1 MLLSKKTSLL
11 YSSICL
17 ALIGSVAS
25 ADEISQ
31 LETIV
36 VTASKHETSLQ
47 LAPASISVISREEL
61 KLRNADDLADALTAQ
76 AGVTVTSVGQNRRGI
91 SMRGMPVEH
100 TLYLVDGRRISSSN
114 SVMAHTDF
122 ELSWLPSSAIER
134 IEVVRGPMSSLY
146 GADALGGVVNII
158 TRRPGDDF
166 HGEVSTTA
174 TTIPGVDGGDTNKT
188 TLYLGGSLIEDK
200 LHFSLG
206 GELYDR
212 DNLPNKDNDNAS
224 DIESRESLQ
233 GEGKLIW
240 TVDENQEL
248 MLSYASGNDD
258 RDRDVSSRG
267 RNYVSSDEIERM
279 QTSLGYQGDWDW
291 GHVKLNAYQSNI
303 ERKNSRSSED
313 APRAPQEVT
322 DSVVDGHVGM
332 ALGEQHLVTLGG
344 QFRKEKLNE
353 ARLTNTGEAT
363 AEHKSVFIQ
372 DEWQLDDSL
381 LLVGGVS
388 VDNHEE
394 FGSEVSPR
402 VYAVYSFGDN
412 ITFKGGYGEGFRAPS
427 LTELSPDYQVFAGGN
442 RFWVEGNPDLEPE
455 RTKTYE
461 AGIEYHQANW
471 VVSTRVFENQL
482 ENLVQSVCYT
492 DCGVRGSERRRYEN
506 VDESR
511 IRGLEFALSHE
522 LTEQV
527 NLDVN
532 YTFLDTE
539 DRGTNDPLED
549 RPKYNANVALGWS
562 PVEAMEFRWRSEF
575 LGKQYVGSEG
585 YAPHYDL
592 HHVDFTYEINDYFT
606 AYSGVENIFDEH
618 LAEESELYNRVEP
631 GRTIRFG
638 ITASF

>member
-17 ALIGSVAS
+17 ALYVPGVN
-25 ADEISQ
+25 ADELSEV
-31 LETIV
+31 ETVV
-36 VTASKHETSLQ
+36 VTASRHETSLQ
-47 LAPASISVISREEL
+47 LAPASISVIDRQEL
-61 KLRNADDLADALTAQ
+61 KLRNTDDLADALTGQ
-76 AGVTVTSVGQNRRGI
+76 AGVTITSVGQNRRGI

-100 TLYLVDGRRISSSN
+100 TLYLVDGRRISSTN
-114 SVMAHTDF
+114 SVIAHSDF

-158 TRRPGDDF
+158 TRKPGDDF
-166 HGEVSTTA
+166 HGEISTTA

-188 TLYLGGSLIEDK
+188 TLYLGGALIEDK

-212 DNLPNKDNDNAS
+212 DSLPNKENDNAS

-233 GEGKLIW
+233 GEGKLTWII
-240 TVDENQEL
+240 DDNQEL
-248 MLSYASGNDD
+248 MLAHASGNDD

-267 RNYVSSDEIERM
+267 TNYVSSDEIDRK
-279 QTSLGYQGDWDW
+279 QTNLGYQGDWDW
-291 GHVKLNAYQSNI
+291 GYVKLNAYQSNI
-303 ERKNSRSSED
+303 VRKNSRSHED
-313 APRAPQEVT
+313 EPRAPQEVT
-322 DSVVDGHVGM
+322 DSVIDGHVGM
-332 ALGEQHLVTLGG
+332 ELGEQHLVTLGG

-363 AEHKSVFIQ
+363 AEHKSLFIQ
-372 DEWQLDDSL
+372 DEWQLVDSL

-402 VYAVYSFGDN
+402 VYAVYSLSDS

-427 LTELSPDYQVFAGGN
+427 LTELSPDYQVFAGGSS
-442 RFWVEGNPDLEPE
+442 FWVEGNPDLDPE
-455 RTKTYE
+455 RSKTIE
-461 AGIEYHQANW
+461 AGVEYHHADW

-539 DRGTNDPLED
+539 DRGTNEPLED
-549 RPKYNANVALGWS
+549 RPKYSANIALGWS
-562 PVEAMEFRWRSEF
+562 PIEAMELRWRSQL
-575 LGKQYVGSEG
+575 LGKQYVGSQG

-592 HHVDFTYEINDYFT
+592 HHIDFSYEINDHFT
-606 AYSGVENIFDEH
+606 VYSGVKNLFDRQ
-618 LAEESELYNRVEP
+618 LAEESDLYNTTET
-631 GRTIRFG
+631 GRTFRLG
-638 ITASF
+638 VTASF

>member
-1 MLLSKKTSLL
+1 M
-11 YSSICL
+11 
-17 ALIGSVAS
+17 ALFSSVAS
-25 ADEISQ
+25 ADEMSQ

-47 LAPASISVISREEL
+47 LAPASISVIDSEEL
-61 KLRNADDLADALTAQ
+61 KLRDADDLADALTAQ

-158 TRRPGDDF
+158 TRTPGGDF

-174 TTIPGVDGGDTNKT
+174 TTIPGVNGGDTNKT
-188 TLYLGGSLIEDK
+188 ALYLGGALIEDK

-212 DNLPNKDNDNAS
+212 DNLPNKDNENAS

-240 TVDENQEL
+240 TIDENQEL

-267 RNYVSSDEIERM
+267 KNYVSKDEIERM
-279 QTSLGYQGDWDW
+279 QTSLSYQGDWDW

-303 ERKNSRSSED
+303 VRKNSRSHED
-313 APRAPQEVT
+313 EPRSPQKVR
-322 DSVVDGHVGM
+322 DSVIDGHVGM
-332 ALGEQHLVTLGG
+332 ELGEQHLVTLGG
-344 QFRKEKLNE
+344 QFRNEKLNE
-353 ARLTNTGEAT
+353 ARLTHTGEAT
-363 AEHKSVFIQ
+363 ADHTSVFVQ
-372 DEWQLDDSL
+372 DEWQLVESL

-388 VDNHEE
+388 VDNHEK

-402 VYAVYSFGDN
+402 VYAVYSLSDS

-442 RFWVEGNPDLEPE
+442 RFWVEGNQYLEPE
-455 RTKTYE
+455 RTETYE
-461 AGIEYHQANW
+461 AGVEYHQSNW

-511 IRGLEFALSHE
+511 IRGLEFAFTHD
-522 LTEQV
+522 LTDQV
-527 NLDVN
+527 NIDLN

-539 DRGTNDPLED
+539 DLGSNDPLED
-549 RPKYNANVALGWS
+549 RPEYNANIALSWS
-562 PVEAMEFRWRSEF
+562 PIEAIDLRWRSEYI
-575 LGKQYVGSEG
+575 GKQYVGTHAGTEDYSPE
-585 YAPHYDL
+585 YNL
-592 HHVDFTYEINDYFT
+592 HHVDFSYEINDYFT
-606 AYSGVENIFDEH
+606 VYSGVENIFDEH
-618 LAEESELYNRVEP
+618 LAEESDLYNTTEP
-631 GRTIRFG
+631 GR
-638 ITASF
+638 SFRLGVTVSF

>member
-17 ALIGSVAS
+17 ALYVPGVN
-25 ADEISQ
+25 ADELSEV
-31 LETIV
+31 ETVV
-36 VTASKHETSLQ
+36 VTASRHETSLQ
-47 LAPASISVISREEL
+47 LAPASISVIDRQEL
-61 KLRNADDLADALTAQ
+61 KLRNTDDLADALTGQ
-76 AGVTVTSVGQNRRGI
+76 AGVTITSVGQNRRGI

-100 TLYLVDGRRISSSN
+100 TLYLVDGRRISSTN
-114 SVMAHTDF
+114 SVIAHSDF

-158 TRRPGDDF
+158 TRKPGDDF
-166 HGEVSTTA
+166 HGEISTTA
-174 TTIPGVDGGDTNKT
+174 TTIPGVDGGNTNKT
-188 TLYLGGSLIEDK
+188 TLYLGGALIEDK

-212 DNLPNKDNDNAS
+212 DSLPNKENDNAS

-233 GEGKLIW
+233 GEGKLTWII
-240 TVDENQEL
+240 DDNQEL
-248 MLSYASGNDD
+248 MLAHASGNDD

-267 RNYVSSDEIERM
+267 TNYVSSDEIDRK
-279 QTSLGYQGDWDW
+279 QTNLGYQGDWDW
-291 GHVKLNAYQSNI
+291 GYVKLNAYQSNI
-303 ERKNSRSSED
+303 VRKNSRSHED
-313 APRAPQEVT
+313 EPRAPQEVT
-322 DSVVDGHVGM
+322 DSVIDGHVGM
-332 ALGEQHLVTLGG
+332 ELGEQHLVTLGG

-363 AEHKSVFIQ
+363 AEHKSLFIQ
-372 DEWQLDDSL
+372 DEWQLVDSL

-402 VYAVYSFGDN
+402 VYAVYSLSDS

-442 RFWVEGNPDLEPE
+442 SFWVEGNPDLDPE
-455 RTKTYE
+455 RSKTIE
-461 AGIEYHQANW
+461 AGVEYHHADW

-539 DRGTNDPLED
+539 DRGTNEPLED
-549 RPKYNANVALGWS
+549 RPKYSANIALGWS
-562 PVEAMEFRWRSEF
+562 PIEAMELRWRSQL
-575 LGKQYVGSEG
+575 LGKQYVGSQG

-592 HHVDFTYEINDYFT
+592 HHIDFSYEINDHFT
-606 AYSGVENIFDEH
+606 VYSGVKNLFDRQ
-618 LAEESELYNRVEP
+618 LAEESDLYNTTET
-631 GRTIRFG
+631 GRTFRLG
-638 ITASF
+638 VTASF